1 MVSFMR
7 VTLMGG
13 SAIEAEGRRDGE
25 MQSYLNIDS
34 LCLSVPQSLHQFHF
48 TWKTSLSVVI
58 VWLRTLSLI
67 VTWTS

>member
-1 MVSFMR
+1 MKTEEPEYR
-7 VTLMGG
+7 VGG
-13 SAIEAEGRRDGE
+13 SAIEAEGQRDGE
-25 MQSYLNIDS
+25 MHRYLNIS
-34 LCLSVPQSLHQFHF
+34 LYHSVTPSLRQIHF